1 VREEEGKKRSFS
13 WRSISTSDSPQ
24 RRFGGG
30 GGGGGCGWLIMYLF
44 NVFISFYIYI

>member
-13 WRSISTSDSPQ
+13 WRYISTSDSPQ

-30 GGGGGCGWLIMYLF
+30 GGGGLWVVNY
-44 NVFISFYIYI
+44 VFI